1 MKRWSDL
8 TPGDSVRAPVNVT
21 DDIPSDFLN
30 KYGHDNSADII
41 GVDILSS
48 PLLYPV
54 DYELSQRRMDECR
67 STGNKV
73 VSIAATCLLSGLS
86 GSSYAGMHI
95 PKQTVHLSVAYNE
108 CEYWCGEV
116 GGSIDK
122 VSEAKSLQLP

>member
-1 MKRWSDL
+1 MRGTKLFDKFL
-8 TPGDSVRAPVNVT
+8 
-21 DDIPSDFLN
+21 FLN
-30 KYGHDNSADII
+30 ILFASLHN
-41 GVDILSS
+41 VDCAFQLS

-54 DYELSQRRMDECR
+54 DYELSRRRMDECR

-73 VSIAATCLLSGLS
+73 VSIAAACLLSGLS

-116 GGSIDK
+116 GESIDK
-122 VSEAKSLQLP
+122 VSGAKSLPLP